1 MNHLEQTI
9 LELLEIN
16 RLGLSYY
23 QIVNWVRGRLTFMMY
38 DTKQIS
44 NAINKL
50 YNEGLM
56 RGDADNFFISSKV
69 LSRAEKLTKILDDI
83 LNL

>member
-56 RGDADNFFISSKV
+56 RGDADNFFISSKG